1 MTAVANGFA
10 SAASANALA
19 TAATFITVVASAV
32 AVVTAATFIAVVAMI
47 VVAVVAVAT
56 VVIAVV
62 AVATVVIVVV
72 AVATFIT
79 MVALIAVANSSMSA
93 IVCSPSAV
101 YVSVATTVPSSS
113 HSVFMMMEGMPMI
126 PRSSVNMPCVCA
138 TVRMVAC
145 WATEIEVCAMWIV

>member
-10 SAASANALA
+10 SAASANALS

-32 AVVTAATFIAVVAMI
+32 AVVTATTFIAVVAMI
-47 VVAVVAVAT
+47 VT
-56 VVIAVV
+56 TVV

-79 MVALIAVANSSMSA
+79 VVALIAVANSSMSA

-113 HSVFMMMEGMPMI
+113 HSVFMMMEGMPVI

-145 WATEIEVCAMWIV
+145 WATEIDVCAMWIV